1 MPDTIVLAKV
11 IGIFALLEGF
21 SMLLRRKMLLS
32 IFHEMARSRILSYI
46 VGLIMIILG
55 LLIAVRHTIFD
66 GVLSSVVTLI
76 GWFITIEGTVYL
88 FLSQKIMERYIRT
101 LDRPLC
107 YYTVGVGYLILG
119 VYLCVA
125 AFS

>member
-11 IGIFALLEGF
+11 IGIFALLEGL
-21 SMLLRRKMLLS
+21 SMLLRKKMLLS

-55 LLIAVRHTIFD
+55 LLVVVRHTIFD
-66 GVLSSVVTLI
+66 DVLSSVVTLI

-88 FLSQKIMERYIRT
+88 FLSQKVMERYIRK
-101 LDRPLC
+101 LDRPLY
-107 YYTVGVGYLILG
+107 YYTIGLGYLVLG
-119 VYLCVA
+119 AYLCVA
-125 AFS
+125 VFL